1 MVCSVTRLLEWMCI
15 VMCGNELDE
24 MGRGGD
30 SRFSPY
36 PNGFIIQKGLKN
48 VFDEA
53 ILAALEPP
61 QQEKKRKCVI
71 L

>member
-1 MVCSVTRLLEWMCI
+1 MYGGV
-15 VMCGNELDE
+15 CGNELDE
-24 MGRGGD
+24 KGGGIL
-30 SRFSPY
+30 FSPY
-36 PNGFIIQKGLKN
+36 YNGFIFQKGLKN